1 MNAVCSATLVTQM
14 VWMGAVMTEE
24 GAVITEDC
32 YFSIETCSV
41 MLGSVREAREGN
53 PDQDHLIR
61 SSPS

>member
-1 MNAVCSATLVTQM
+1 
-14 VWMGAVMTEE
+14 MTEE

-61 SSPS
+61 STPS